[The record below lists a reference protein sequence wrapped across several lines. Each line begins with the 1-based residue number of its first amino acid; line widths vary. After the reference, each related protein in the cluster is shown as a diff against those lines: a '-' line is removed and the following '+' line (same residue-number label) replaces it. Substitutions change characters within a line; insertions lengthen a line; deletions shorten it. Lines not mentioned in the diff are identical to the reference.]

1 MTWLLLA
8 LYFTDYTVDHVR
20 DIATFSSV
28 DLCRSALEWTE
39 QHSASTQQVGYV
51 CVPILGGERE

>member
-1 MTWLLLA
+1 MTWLLMA
-8 LYFTDYTVDHVR
+8 MYFNSNQVSHVR

-28 DLCRSALEWTE
+28 ELCRSALLWTVLHE
-39 QHSASTQQVGYV
+39 KARDDVRYE